1 MTTTNLESSYEAALQ
16 AKEATE
22 SKVMRAIS
30 ANDTDGINK
39 YGRDLECYKQTVA
52 ELKNSIENSAREESY
67 QKQVEQKKEE
77 EKKDHI
83 EKSLRFLELGEN
95 PRAQSQVT
103 AVTPAS
109 SSNVKSTV
117 DSGSTEQQKPAVKS
131 TSSSSESNT

>member
-39 YGRDLECYKQTVA
+39 YGKDLECYKQTVA
-52 ELKNSIENSAREESY
+52 ELKNSIENSAKEESY
-67 QKQVEQKKEE
+67 QKQVEQKKDE
-77 EKKDHI
+77 EKNHI

-117 DSGSTEQQKPAVKS
+117 DSGSTELQKPAVKS
-131 TSSSSESNT
+131 TSSSSEANT